1 MRRELRTLIFIAV
14 VATFAGLVLGFQ
26 TISLGGFERGG
37 DTPLGLKLG
46 LDLQG
51 GSHLVYQA
59 RDNETGE
66 PIVPPRE
73 AMEALKRS
81 IEKRVNASGLG
92 EPIIQLLGDDRIL
105 IQLPGV
111 EDLERAKSL
120 IGETAQL
127 VFKHRRLNT
136 ARPLDEIAGSDI
148 VAIVAG
154 TVPDVT
160 PVAPETET
168 AVAPEAAATST
179 AEGATE
185 TRAPEGPPAVL
196 IEFTDEG
203 AQKFADV
210 VARLNDSLIEAL
222 TGGSAPPGTLEV
234 AIAGER
240 SIRFPANALSIQR
253 VEESNQFS
261 FVVPVDNETLATSS
275 VESLQALLGDSPTV
289 EFTEVLGFSDV
300 EICSDKECG
309 LTGEDLERAYASQQQ
324 TTGQPIINIEFNAR
338 GTKIFGKLTQEI
350 AGTSDSIAIFLDGE
364 ELISPIVQTAITSG
378 TAIIQGRD
386 FTIDRVRDLSL
397 LLEAG
402 SLPVSIGDPIQERD
416 VDAILGAES
425 LSKSVSAGLIGLV
438 LVLVFMTLYYR
449 VPGVVASVALIFYA
463 AIVLA
468 VFKIL
473 PITLTLSGVG
483 AVILSV
489 GMAVDANILIFE
501 RTKDELRM
509 GRTLRSAINNGFD
522 RAWPAIRDS
531 NVSTLIT
538 CGILFYFSNQLG
550 TTVVQGFAV
559 ALAVGV
565 AVSMF
570 SAIVVSRTL
579 LRAVAATPLA
589 RRLNWFVP
597 SGGAELPQLQQ
608 AAPAAQRS

>member
-59 RDNETGE
+59 RDNETGL
-66 PIVPPRE
+66 PIVPEPQT
-73 AMEALKRS
+73 MEALKRS

-136 ARPLDEIAGSDI
+136 ARPLEEIAASDI

-160 PVAPETET
+160 AVAPETET

-185 TRAPEGPPAVL
+185 TLAPEGPPAVL

-210 VARLNDSLIEAL
+210 VARLNDSLIEAI
-222 TGGSAPPGTLEV
+222 TGGSAPPGMLEV

-289 EFTEVLGFSDV
+289 EFTEVLGFTDDD
-300 EICSDKECG
+300 IG
-309 LTGEDLERAYASQQQ
+309 LTGEDLDRAYASTQDAS
-324 TTGQPIINIEFNAR
+324 GFPVVNIEFNAR
-338 GTKIFGKLTQEI
+338 GTRIFGELTSEI

-364 ELISPIVQTAITSG
+364 ELISPIVQSAITSG
-378 TAIIQGRD
+378 TAIIQGN
-386 FTIDRVRDLSL
+386 FTLARVRDLSL

-425 LSKSVSAGLIGLV
+425 LSKSVSAGVIGLA

-449 VPGVVASVALIFYA
+449 VPGVVASIALIFYM

-468 VFKIL
+468 IFKVL

-501 RTKDELRM
+501 RTKDELRL

>member
-1 MRRELRTLIFIAV
+1 VRRELRTLIFIVV

-26 TISLGGFERGG
+26 TISLGNFERGG

-66 PIVPPRE
+66 PIVPAPE

-136 ARPLDEIAGSDI
+136 ARPLEEIAGSDV
-148 VAIVAG
+148 VAIFAG
-154 TVPDVT
+154 RVPDVT
-160 PVAPETET
+160 PVAPE
-168 AVAPEAAATST
+168 AAATSS
-179 AEGATE
+179 AEGTE
-185 TRAPEGPPAVL
+185 AQAPEAPPTVL
-196 IEFTDEG
+196 IEFTDVG

-210 VARLNDSLIEAL
+210 VARLNASLVEAI
-222 TGGSAPPGTLEV
+222 TGGGAPPGRLEV
-234 AIAGER
+234 AIAGEQ
-240 SIRFPANALSIQR
+240 SIRFDANALSIQR
-253 VEESNQFS
+253 VEDTNQFA
-261 FVVPVDNETLATSS
+261 FVVPVDDETLTSS

-289 EFTEVLGFSDV
+289 EFTEVLGFSDDD
-300 EICSDKECG
+300 IG
-309 LTGEDLERAYASQQQ
+309 LTGEDLDRAYASQQQ
-324 TTGQPIINIEFNAR
+324 TTGAPIINIEFNAR
-338 GTKIFGKLTQEI
+338 GTRIFGELTSEI
-350 AGTSDSIAIFLDGE
+350 AGTSDAVAIFLDGE
-364 ELISPIVQTAITSG
+364 ELIAPIVTSAITSG
-378 TAIIQGRD
+378 VAIIQGRD
-386 FTIDRVRDLSL
+386 FTINRVRDLSL

-449 VPGVVASVALIFYA
+449 VPGVVASIALIFYA
-463 AIVLA
+463 AIVMA

-501 RTKDELRM
+501 RTKDELRV

-579 LRAVAATPLA
+579 LRAVAATPVG
-589 RRLNWFVP
+589 RKLNWFVP

>member
-26 TISLGGFERGG
+26 TISLGNFERGG

-66 PIVPPRE
+66 PIVPPPE

-92 EPIIQLLGDDRIL
+92 EPIIQLLGEDRIL

-127 VFKHRRLNT
+127 VFKHRRVNT
-136 ARPLDEIAGSDI
+136 ARPLEEIAGSDI

-154 TVPDVT
+154 RVPGVT
-160 PVAPETET
+160 PV
-168 AVAPEAAATST
+168 VPEAAATSSE
-179 AEGATE
+179 EGTE
-185 TRAPEGPPAVL
+185 TQAPEGPPAVL
-196 IEFTDEG
+196 IEFTDQG
-203 AQKFADV
+203 ARKFADV
-210 VARLNDSLIEAL
+210 VARLNVSFEEARA
-222 TGGSAPPGTLEV
+222 GSGAPPGRLEV
-234 AIAGER
+234 AVAGEQPIR
-240 SIRFPANALSIQR
+240 FDAFAFSIRR
-253 VEESNQFS
+253 VEDSNQFA
-261 FVVPVDNETLATSS
+261 FVVPVDDETLTISS
-275 VESLQALLGDSPTV
+275 VEELQALLGDSPTV
-289 EFTEVLGFSDV
+289 AFTEVLDFTDDD
-300 EICSDKECG
+300 IG
-309 LTGEDLERAYASQQQ
+309 LTGEDLERAYASQLQA
-324 TTGQPIINIEFNAR
+324 TGEPIINIEFNAR
-338 GTKIFGKLTQEI
+338 GTKIFGELTTKI
-350 AGTSDSIAIFLDGE
+350 AGTADSVAIFLDGE
-364 ELISPIVQTAITSG
+364 ELISPIVSSAITSG
-378 TAIIQGRD
+378 TAIIQGN
-386 FTIDRVRDLSL
+386 FTFDRVRDLSL
-397 LLEAG
+397 LLEEG
-402 SLPVSIGDPIQERD
+402 SLPVAIGDPIQERD

-449 VPGVVASVALIFYA
+449 VPGVVASIALIFYM

-589 RRLNWFVP
+589 HRLNWFVP

>member
-1 MRRELRTLIFIAV
+1 MRRELRELRTLIFIV
-14 VATFAGLVLGFQ
+14 LVAMFAGLILGFQ
-26 TISLGGFERGG
+26 TISLGNFERGG

-66 PIVPPRE
+66 PVVPEPQT
-73 AMEALKRS
+73 MEALKRS

-92 EPIIQLLGDDRIL
+92 EPIIQLLGEDRIL

-127 VFKHRRLNT
+127 VFRHRSLNT
-136 ARPLDEIAGSDI
+136 ARPLEEIAGSDI
-148 VAIVAG
+148 VATVAG
-154 TVPDVT
+154 RASEPDVT
-160 PVAPETET
+160 PVAPE
-168 AVAPEAAATST
+168 AAATSS
-179 AEGATE
+179 AEGTE
-185 TRAPEGPPAVL
+185 TQAPEGPIAVL
-196 IEFTDEG
+196 IEFTDDG

-210 VARLNDSLIEAL
+210 VARLNDSLVEAI
-222 TGGSAPPGTLEV
+222 TGGSAPPGKLEV
-234 AIAGER
+234 AIAGEQ
-240 SIRFPANALSIQR
+240 SIRFDANALSIQR

-261 FVVPVDNETLATSS
+261 FVVPVDNATLATSS

-289 EFTEVLGFSDV
+289 EFTEVLGFTDAD
-300 EICSDKECG
+300 IG
-309 LTGEDLERAYASQQQ
+309 LSGEDLDRAYASQQQ
-324 TTGQPIINIEFNAR
+324 TTGAPIVNIEFNDR
-338 GTKIFGKLTQEI
+338 GTKIFGKLTSEI
-350 AGTSDSIAIFLDGE
+350 AGTSDSVAIFLDGE
-364 ELISPIVQTAITSG
+364 ELISPIVQTPITSG

-386 FTIDRVRDLSL
+386 FTLERVRDLSL

-416 VDAILGAES
+416 VDAILGSES

-438 LVLVFMTLYYR
+438 LVLVFMALYYR
-449 VPGVVASVALIFYA
+449 VPGLVAAIALIFYA

-468 VFKIL
+468 IFKVL

-501 RTKDELRM
+501 RTKDELRV

-538 CGILFYFSNQLG
+538 CMILFYFSNQLG

-579 LRAVAATPLA
+579 LRAVAATPVA

-597 SGGAELPQLQQ
+597 SGGAELPQLHQ

>member
-1 MRRELRTLIFIAV
+1 MRRELRTLFFIAL

-26 TISLGGFERGG
+26 TISLGNFERGG

-66 PIVPPRE
+66 PVVPEPQT
-73 AMEALKRS
+73 MEALKRS

-92 EPIIQLLGDDRIL
+92 EPIIQLLGEDRIL

-127 VFKHRRLNT
+127 VFKHRKLNI
-136 ARPLDEIAGSDI
+136 ARPLEEIAGSDI
-148 VAIVAG
+148 VATVAG
-154 TVPDVT
+154 RAPDVT
-160 PVAPETET
+160 T
-168 AVAPEAAATST
+168 VAPEAAATSS
-179 AEGATE
+179 AEGTE
-185 TRAPEGPPAVL
+185 TQAPETPLAVL

-203 AQKFADV
+203 TQKFSDV
-210 VARLNDSLIEAL
+210 VARLNDSLVEAV
-222 TGGSAPPGTLEV
+222 TGSGAPPGKLEV
-234 AIAGER
+234 AIAGEK
-240 SIRFPANALSIQR
+240 SIRFDANALTIQR

-261 FVVPVDNETLATSS
+261 FIVPLDNETLATSS
-275 VESLQALLGDSPTV
+275 VDSLRALLGDSPTV
-289 EFTEVLGFSDV
+289 EFTEVLGFNDDD
-300 EICSDKECG
+300 IG
-309 LTGEDLERAYASQQQ
+309 LTGEDLDRAYASQQQ
-324 TTGQPIINIEFNAR
+324 TTGAPIVNIEFNAR
-338 GTKIFGKLTQEI
+338 GTRIFGELTTKI

-364 ELISPIVQTAITSG
+364 ELISPIVQSAITSG

-386 FTIDRVRDLSL
+386 FTLDRVRDLSL

-416 VDAILGAES
+416 VDAILGSES
-425 LSKSVSAGLIGLV
+425 LSKSVSAGLIGLA

-449 VPGVVASVALIFYA
+449 VPGVVASIALIFYA

-468 VFKIL
+468 IFKVL

-501 RTKDELRM
+501 RTKDELRV

-538 CGILFYFSNQLG
+538 CMILFYFSNQLG

-579 LRAVAATPLA
+579 LRAIAATPVA

-597 SGGAELPQLQQ
+597 SGGAQLPQLQQ
-608 AAPAAQRS
+608 AAPAAQRG

>member
-1 MRRELRTLIFIAV
+1 M
-14 VATFAGLVLGFQ
+14 FAGLILGFQ
-26 TISLGGFERGG
+26 TISLGNFERGG

-66 PIVPPRE
+66 PVVPEPQT
-73 AMEALKRS
+73 MEALKRS

-92 EPIIQLLGDDRIL
+92 EPIIQLLGEDRIL

-127 VFKHRRLNT
+127 VFRHRSLNT
-136 ARPLDEIAGSDI
+136 ARPLEEIAGSDI
-148 VAIVAG
+148 VATVAG
-154 TVPDVT
+154 RASEPDVT
-160 PVAPETET
+160 PVAPE
-168 AVAPEAAATST
+168 AAATSS
-179 AEGATE
+179 AEGTE
-185 TRAPEGPPAVL
+185 TQAPEGPIAVL
-196 IEFTDEG
+196 IEFTDDG

-210 VARLNDSLIEAL
+210 VARLNDSLVEAI
-222 TGGSAPPGTLEV
+222 TGGSAPPGKLEV
-234 AIAGER
+234 AIAGEQ
-240 SIRFPANALSIQR
+240 SIRFDANALSIQR

-261 FVVPVDNETLATSS
+261 FVVPVDNATLATSS

-289 EFTEVLGFSDV
+289 EFTEVLGFTDAD
-300 EICSDKECG
+300 IG
-309 LTGEDLERAYASQQQ
+309 LSGEDLDRAYASQQQ
-324 TTGQPIINIEFNAR
+324 TTGAPIVNIEFNDR
-338 GTKIFGKLTQEI
+338 GTKIFGKLTSEI
-350 AGTSDSIAIFLDGE
+350 AGTSDSVAIFLDGE
-364 ELISPIVQTAITSG
+364 ELISPIVQTPITSG

-386 FTIDRVRDLSL
+386 FTLERVRDLSL

-416 VDAILGAES
+416 VDAILGSES

-438 LVLVFMTLYYR
+438 LVLVFMALYYR
-449 VPGVVASVALIFYA
+449 VPGLVAAIALIFYA

-468 VFKIL
+468 IFKVL

-501 RTKDELRM
+501 RTKDELRV

-538 CGILFYFSNQLG
+538 CMILFYFSNQLG

-579 LRAVAATPLA
+579 LRAVAATPVA

-597 SGGAELPQLQQ
+597 SGGAELPQLHQ

>member
-1 MRRELRTLIFIAV
+1 MRRELKTLIFIVV

-26 TISLGGFERGG
+26 TISLGNFERGG

-66 PIVPPRE
+66 PIVPEPQT
-73 AMEALKRS
+73 MEALKRS

-92 EPIIQLLGDDRIL
+92 EPIIQLLGEDRIL

-111 EDLERAKSL
+111 EDLERAKDL

-136 ARPLDEIAGSDI
+136 ARPLEEIAGSDI

-154 TVPDVT
+154 RVPDAA
-160 PVAPETET
+160 PV
-168 AVAPEAAATST
+168 VPEATATST
-179 AEGATE
+179 AEGTE
-185 TRAPEGPPAVL
+185 TQAPEAPPAVL

-210 VARLNDSLIEAL
+210 VARLNASLVEAIS
-222 TGGSAPPGTLEV
+222 GGGAPPGKLEV
-234 AIAGER
+234 AIAGEQ
-240 SIRFPANALSIQR
+240 SMRFDANALSIQR
-253 VEESNQFS
+253 VEETSQFS
-261 FVVPVDNETLATSS
+261 FVVPVDDQTLATSS

-289 EFTEVLGFSDV
+289 EFTEVLGFTDDDIS
-300 EICSDKECG
+300 
-309 LTGEDLERAYASQQQ
+309 LTGEDLDRAYASQQQ

-338 GTKIFGKLTQEI
+338 GTRIFGELTSEI
-350 AGTSDSIAIFLDGE
+350 AGTSDSIAIFLDGD
-364 ELISPIVQTAITSG
+364 ELISPIVQSAITSG
-378 TAIIQGRD
+378 VAIIQGRD
-386 FTIDRVRDLSL
+386 FTLDRVRDLSL
-397 LLEAG
+397 LLEEG
-402 SLPVSIGDPIQERD
+402 SLPVAIGEPIQERD

-438 LVLVFMTLYYR
+438 LVLVFMALYYR
-449 VPGVVASVALIFYA
+449 VPGVVASMALIFYA

-468 VFKIL
+468 IFKVL

-579 LRAVAATPLA
+579 LRAVAATPVA

-608 AAPAAQRS
+608 AAPAAQRG

>member
-26 TISLGGFERGG
+26 TISLGNFERGG

-66 PIVPPRE
+66 PIVPPPE

-92 EPIIQLLGDDRIL
+92 EPIIQLLGEDRIL

-136 ARPLDEIAGSDI
+136 ARPLEEIAGSDI
-148 VAIVAG
+148 VAVFAG
-154 TVPDVT
+154 TVPGATPGT
-160 PVAPETET
+160 PVAP
-168 AVAPEAAATST
+168 VAPEAAATSS
-179 AEGATE
+179 AEETE
-185 TRAPEGPPAVL
+185 AQAPEGPPAVL
-196 IEFTDEG
+196 IEFTDAG
-203 AQKFADV
+203 AQRFADV
-210 VARLNDSLIEAL
+210 VARLNDSLIEAI
-222 TGGSAPPGTLEV
+222 TGGSAPPGRLEV
-234 AIAGER
+234 AIAGDR
-240 SIRFPANALSIQR
+240 SIRFDANALSIQR

-289 EFTEVLGFSDV
+289 EFTEVLGFTDDD
-300 EICSDKECG
+300 IG
-309 LTGEDLERAYASQQQ
+309 LTGEDLDRAYASTQDAS
-324 TTGQPIINIEFNAR
+324 GFPVVNIEFNAR
-338 GTKIFGKLTQEI
+338 GTRIFGELTSEI

-364 ELISPIVQTAITSG
+364 ELISPIVQSAITSG
-378 TAIIQGRD
+378 TAIIQGN
-386 FTIDRVRDLSL
+386 FTLARVRDLSL

-425 LSKSVSAGLIGLV
+425 LSKSVSAGLIGLA

-449 VPGVVASVALIFYA
+449 VPGVVASIALIFYM

-468 VFKIL
+468 IFKVL

-501 RTKDELRM
+501 RTKDELRL

-589 RRLNWFVP
+589 HKLNWFVP

>member
-1 MRRELRTLIFIAV
+1 M
-14 VATFAGLVLGFQ
+14 FAGLILGFQ
-26 TISLGGFERGG
+26 TISLGNFERGG

-66 PIVPPRE
+66 PVVPEPQT
-73 AMEALKRS
+73 MEALKRS

-92 EPIIQLLGDDRIL
+92 EPIIQLLGEDRIL
-105 IQLPGV
+105 IQLPGI

-127 VFKHRRLNT
+127 VFRHRSLNT
-136 ARPLDEIAGSDI
+136 ARPLEEIAGSDI
-148 VAIVAG
+148 VATVAG
-154 TVPDVT
+154 RASEPDVT
-160 PVAPETET
+160 PVAPE
-168 AVAPEAAATST
+168 AAATSS
-179 AEGATE
+179 AEGTE
-185 TRAPEGPPAVL
+185 TQAPEGPIAVL
-196 IEFTDEG
+196 IEFTDDG

-210 VARLNDSLIEAL
+210 VARLNDSLVEAI
-222 TGGSAPPGTLEV
+222 TGGSAPPGKLEV
-234 AIAGER
+234 AIAGEQ
-240 SIRFPANALSIQR
+240 SIRFDANALSIQR

-261 FVVPVDNETLATSS
+261 FVVPVDNATLATSS

-289 EFTEVLGFSDV
+289 EFTEVLGFTDAD
-300 EICSDKECG
+300 IG
-309 LTGEDLERAYASQQQ
+309 LSGEDLDRAYASQQQ
-324 TTGQPIINIEFNAR
+324 TTGAPIVNIEFNDR
-338 GTKIFGKLTQEI
+338 GTKIFGKLTSEI
-350 AGTSDSIAIFLDGE
+350 AGTSDSVAIFLDGE
-364 ELISPIVQTAITSG
+364 ELISPIVQTPITSG

-386 FTIDRVRDLSL
+386 FTLERVRDLSL

-416 VDAILGAES
+416 VDAILGSES

-438 LVLVFMTLYYR
+438 LVLVFMALYYR
-449 VPGVVASVALIFYA
+449 VPGLVAAIALIFYA

-468 VFKIL
+468 IFKVL

-501 RTKDELRM
+501 RTKDELRV

-538 CGILFYFSNQLG
+538 CMILFYFSNQLG

-579 LRAVAATPLA
+579 LRAVAATPVA

-597 SGGAELPQLQQ
+597 SGGAELPQLHQ

>member
-59 RDNETGE
+59 RDNETGL
-66 PIVPPRE
+66 PIVPEPQT
-73 AMEALKRS
+73 MEALKRS

-136 ARPLDEIAGSDI
+136 ARPLEEIAASDI
-148 VAIVAG
+148 VTIVAG

-253 VEESNQFS
+253 VEESNRFS

-364 ELISPIVQTAITSG
+364 ELISPIVQSAITSG
-378 TAIIQGRD
+378 TAIIQGN
-386 FTIDRVRDLSL
+386 FTLARVRDLSL

-449 VPGVVASVALIFYA
+449 VPGVVASIALIFYM

-468 VFKIL
+468 IFKVL

>member
-1 MRRELRTLIFIAV
+1 MRRELRTLIFIV
-14 VATFAGLVLGFQ
+14 LVAMFAGLILGFQ
-26 TISLGGFERGG
+26 TISLGNFERGG

-66 PIVPPRE
+66 PVVPEPQT
-73 AMEALKRS
+73 MEALKRS

-92 EPIIQLLGDDRIL
+92 EPIIQLLGEDRIL

-127 VFKHRRLNT
+127 VFRHRSLNT
-136 ARPLDEIAGSDI
+136 ARPLEEIAGSDI
-148 VAIVAG
+148 VATVAG
-154 TVPDVT
+154 RASEPDVT
-160 PVAPETET
+160 PVAPE
-168 AVAPEAAATST
+168 AAATSS
-179 AEGATE
+179 AEGTE
-185 TRAPEGPPAVL
+185 TQAPEGPIAVL
-196 IEFTDEG
+196 IEFTDDG

-210 VARLNDSLIEAL
+210 VARLNDSLVEAI
-222 TGGSAPPGTLEV
+222 TGGSAPPGKLEV
-234 AIAGER
+234 AIAGEQ
-240 SIRFPANALSIQR
+240 SIRFDANALSIQR

-261 FVVPVDNETLATSS
+261 FVVPVDNATLATSS

-289 EFTEVLGFSDV
+289 EFTEVLGFTDAD
-300 EICSDKECG
+300 IG
-309 LTGEDLERAYASQQQ
+309 LSGEDLDRAYASQQQ
-324 TTGQPIINIEFNAR
+324 TTGAPIVNIEFNDR
-338 GTKIFGKLTQEI
+338 GTKIFGKLTSEI
-350 AGTSDSIAIFLDGE
+350 AGTSDSVAIFLDGE
-364 ELISPIVQTAITSG
+364 ELISPIVQTPITSG

-386 FTIDRVRDLSL
+386 FTLERVRDLSL

-416 VDAILGAES
+416 VDAILGSES

-438 LVLVFMTLYYR
+438 LVLVFMALYYR
-449 VPGVVASVALIFYA
+449 VPGLVAAIALIFYA

-468 VFKIL
+468 IFKVL

-501 RTKDELRM
+501 RTKDELRV

-538 CGILFYFSNQLG
+538 CMILFYFSNQLG

-579 LRAVAATPLA
+579 LRAVAATPVA

-597 SGGAELPQLQQ
+597 SGGAELPQLHQ